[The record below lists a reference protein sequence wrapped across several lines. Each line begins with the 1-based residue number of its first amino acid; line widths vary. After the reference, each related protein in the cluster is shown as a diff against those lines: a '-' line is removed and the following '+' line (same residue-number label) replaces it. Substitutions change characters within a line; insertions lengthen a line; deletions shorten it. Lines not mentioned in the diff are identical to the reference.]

1 MGSAL
6 PLPSLQRLPS
16 SAGLESVLQVFHE
29 DGAVI
34 ITDFLSP
41 SQVNRLNA
49 EFSPSLDTITP
60 KTGTDLAAFLGGK
73 TKRLPAVPNSKT
85 FRDEVLENELM
96 HALSERILVDGPP
109 DGYHINCA
117 QVIALGP
124 GANAQPFHRDQGLW
138 SFWEKFPAFGPE
150 ACVNFLCALTP
161 FREVNGAT
169 RVIPRSHLSMADL
182 STFNEQSETVAV
194 EMEPGEALF
203 FSGRLIHRG
212 GANRTDKVRRA
223 LTIHLCRNGL
233 NTQEAHPLTIPRAIA
248 ETMSYRAQAMFGFRS
263 GWPLHQTSGVHFWS
277 KAWEEVGQGLGLKQ
291 KQMNEP
297 TSTG

>member
-1 MGSAL
+1 MGSATTL
-6 PLPSLQRLPS
+6 PLLQRFPS
-16 SAGLESVLQVFHE
+16 SAGPEKILQAFHE

-41 SQVNRLNA
+41 SQVQQLNT
-49 EFSPSLDTITP
+49 EISPGLNTIAPKLDS
-60 KTGTDLAAFLGGK
+60 DLAAFLGAK

-85 FRDEVLENELM
+85 FRNEVLENELM
-96 HALSERILVDGPP
+96 HTLAERTLVEGPP

-138 SFWEKFPAFGPE
+138 SFWEQFPASGPE

-169 RVIPRSHLSMADL
+169 RAIPRSHLSMTDL
-182 STFNEQSETVAV
+182 STLTEQTDSVAA

-212 GANRTDKVRRA
+212 GANRTDEVRRA

-233 NTQEAHPLTIPRAIA
+233 NTQEAHPLTIPGEIA

-263 GWPLHQTSGVHFWS
+263 GWPVHQTSGAHFWS
-277 KAWEEVGQGLGLKQ
+277 KAWEEIGQELGLGARQ
-291 KQMNEP
+291 VHVPN
-297 TSTG
+297 

>member
-1 MGSAL
+1 MGSVTTL
-6 PLPSLQRLPS
+6 SPLQRLPS
-16 SAGLESVLQVFHE
+16 SAGAERILQVFHE

-41 SQVNRLNA
+41 TQVEQLNA
-49 EFSPSLDTITP
+49 EFSPGLNKITP
-60 KTGTDLAAFLGGK
+60 KVGSDLANFIGTK

-85 FRDEVLENELM
+85 FRNEVLENGLM
-96 HALSERILVDGPP
+96 HALSECILVERPP

-117 QVIALGP
+117 QVIALDP
-124 GANAQPFHRDQGLW
+124 GANAQPYHRDQGLW
-138 SFWEKFPAFGPE
+138 SFWEKFPATGPE

-182 STFNEQSETVAV
+182 STFNEQTESVAV
-194 EMEPGEALF
+194 EMEPGEAVF

-212 GANRTDKVRRA
+212 GANRTEEVRWA

-233 NTQEAHPLTIPRAIA
+233 NTQEAHPLTIPKEIA
-248 ETMSYRAQAMFGFRS
+248 ETMTYRAQAMFGFRS
-263 GWPLHQTSGVHFWS
+263 GWPIHKTSGAHFWS
-277 KAWEEVGQGLGLKQ
+277 KAWEEIGEGLGLRARETEIS
-291 KQMNEP
+291 N
-297 TSTG
+297 